1 MPITRRLTFVLGG
14 ARAGK
19 SALALRLAERAMGGV
34 LFVATAEPYDDDMV
48 TRIARHR
55 AERPAAWS
63 TLEEPRALVP
73 ALAALDLDRYP
84 VVVIDCLTLWV
95 SNLLLAHEDDPE
107 VEAMIVARAREL
119 LATHAAHE
127 ATWIVV
133 SNEVGLGVV
142 PPSPLGRRYRD
153 ALGRVNQLF
162 AAAAD
167 EAYLVVAG
175 LALDL
180 KAVGA
185 RTLVSESGPA

>member
-55 AERPAAWS
+55 AERPAAWG